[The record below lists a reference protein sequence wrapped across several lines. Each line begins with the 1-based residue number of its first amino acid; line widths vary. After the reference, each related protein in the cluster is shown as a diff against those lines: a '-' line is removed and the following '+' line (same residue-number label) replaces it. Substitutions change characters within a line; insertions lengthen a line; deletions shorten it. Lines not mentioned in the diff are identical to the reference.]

1 MQKRVI
7 TAVVAIAIFLP
18 ILIWSN
24 TVVFALAMGVL
35 CAIASA
41 EMLRCVGLSRLYPI
55 SIPMIAL
62 GAVLPVLPY
71 WLERATLEH
80 IGVTALVVASLYLFA
95 VMTFSHGKVTLQHV
109 GNALLTGFY
118 IIAAFCAM
126 SALRYRTAVGEY
138 VYLICFIGAWVTDT
152 FAYFSGYLFG
162 KHKLIPDVSPKKT
175 VEGSIGGTLFCVLG
189 MLLYGFIIQT
199 ISGGDVSANYLVLG
213 VSGLAI
219 AVVSQVGDLLM
230 SAIKRTYR
238 IKDYGRL
245 FPGHGGVLDR
255 FDSVLAVALVLAV
268 FSSVGNLFTM
278 A

>member
-41 EMLRCVGLSRLYPI
+41 EMLRCVGLLRLYPI
-55 SIPMIAL
+55 SIPMIAV

-71 WLERATLEH
+71 WLERTTLEH
-80 IGVTALVVASLYLFA
+80 IGITTLVVASLYLFA
-95 VMTFSHGKVTLQHV
+95 VMTFSHGKITLTNV

-138 VYLICFIGAWVTDT
+138 VYLICFIGAWVTDI
-152 FAYFSGYLFG
+152 FAYFSGYFLG
-162 KHKLIPDVSPKKT
+162 KHKLIPEISPKKT
-175 VEGSIGGTLFCVLG
+175 VEGSIGGILFCGGAFV
-189 MLLYGFIIQT
+189 LYGIAISHFVETADRMNLALLFFYGII
-199 ISGGDVSANYLVLG
+199 VS
-213 VSGLAI
+213 
-219 AVVSQVGDLLM
+219 VVSQIGDLSL
-230 SAIKRTYR
+230 SAVKRHYG
-238 IKDYGRL
+238 IKDFGKI
-245 FPGHGGVLDR
+245 FPGHGGILDR
-255 FDSVLAVALVLAV
+255 FDSILAVSLVLFVLNEFASV
-268 FSSVGNLFTM
+268 FR
-278 A
+278 

>member
-41 EMLRCVGLSRLYPI
+41 EMLRCVGLLRLYPI
-55 SIPMIAL
+55 SIPMIAV

-71 WLERATLEH
+71 WLERTTLEH
-80 IGVTALVVASLYLFA
+80 IGITTLVVASLYLFA
-95 VMTFSHGKVTLQHV
+95 VMTFSHGKITLTNV

-138 VYLICFIGAWVTDT
+138 VYLICFIGAWVTDI
-152 FAYFSGYLFG
+152 FAYFSGYFLG
-162 KHKLIPDVSPKKT
+162 KHKLCPDISPKKT
-175 VEGSIGGTLFCVLG
+175 VEGFFGGLLG
-189 MLLYGFIIQT
+189 
-199 ISGGDVSANYLVLG
+199 AVLG
-213 VSGLAI
+213 VAAYCFVMDKILHLQVNYIYVPVYGILGSLG
-219 AVVSQVGDLLM
+219 AVLGDLYF
-230 SAIKRTYR
+230 SVVKRQTG
-238 IKDYGRL
+238 IKDYGKL
-245 FPGHGGVLDR
+245 MPGHGGVMDR
-255 FDSVLAVALVLAV
+255 FDSILFVAPFVYYMLLINPI
-268 FSSVGNLFTM
+268 FK
-278 A
+278 